1 MSLRP
6 TGSAGPARAAATGVG
21 SRRTLA
27 VVTVVLALGAGALAG
42 CSGGGSPAG
51 GSGPASTGQGSP
63 TAATTG
69 APGTSGPAPSSS
81 SPGRSSPGTA
91 TGQPSVA
98 ITTLP
103 PVSVGRTATVT
114 SGVTV
119 SVSGLSTL
127 TVTAVAPGDTSGPAV
142 SFVVEMDNHTA
153 KAVDLDG
160 MAITVSYGN
169 GVPASP
175 SSAAPNAPLGGSLAP
190 GKSARGTYV
199 FRVPPSGAGSVQ
211 IQVAS
216 NFAAGIAVFRR

>member
-1 MSLRP
+1 MSLRA
-6 TGSAGPARAAATGVG
+6 TGSAGPARAVATGIG
-21 SRRTLA
+21 PRRTPA
-27 VVTVVLALGAGALAG
+27 VVTVALALGVGVLAG

-51 GSGPASTGQGSP
+51 GSGGGPTRQGSP
-63 TAATTG
+63 AAATTG
-69 APGTSGPAPSSS
+69 TPGTGGPVPDPSST
-81 SPGRSSPGTA
+81 SPGAA
-91 TGQPSVA
+91 TGQSSVA
-98 ITTLP
+98 VTTLP

-127 TVTAVAPGDTSGPAV
+127 TVTAAAPGDTSGPAV
-142 SFVVEMDNHTA
+142 SFVVEVDNHTA

-160 MAITVSYGN
+160 VAITVSYGN
-169 GVPASP
+169 GIPAAP
-175 SSAAPNAPLGGSLAP
+175 SSAAPNAPFGGSLAP
-190 GKSARGTYV
+190 GKSAQGTYV